1 MSSNLIDEN
10 LQLEALNDRLV
21 RENRQLHADLEFF
34 QTALRQEQFTTAGQ
48 LSRIVFL
55 KSDLRNAQRQIDA
68 LSKRAVEAEEQFR
81 LQREATA

>member
-1 MSSNLIDEN
+1 MGNLIDEN
-10 LQLEALNDRLV
+10 LALEALNDRLV
-21 RENRQLHADLEFF
+21 QENRQLSIDLR
-34 QTALRQEQFTTAGQ
+34 AEQFTTAGQ

-68 LSKRAVEAEEQFR
+68 LSKRAVEAEEQLR